1 MLQHFGSF
9 WRASFEHHEKSTRFL
24 NTRGCH
30 RCYTQVIRCH
40 PKIEGSI
47 AQCRIKFRHRILYLE
62 AQLCM
67 RPLKKFCRPRC
78 FHRHVAIYMRSMTL
92 SFSVNIG
99 DWLIRM
105 KYIIKA
111 FKSVISHTVLHVLM
125 MPRSFNTSIFCTGI
139 YMYIFNLGVTAH
151 GLVTNFTLVRGS
163 R

>member
-1 MLQHFGSF
+1 M
-9 WRASFEHHEKSTRFL
+9 L
-24 NTRGCH
+24 NTSH
-30 RCYTQVIRCH
+30 KI
-40 PKIEGSI
+40 PSKIEGSI
-47 AQCRIKFRHRILYLE
+47 AQCRIKFRHKILYFA
-62 AQLCM
+62 AQVCV
-67 RPLKKFCRPRC
+67 RWQIFCRPRC
-78 FHRHVAIYMRSMTL
+78 FHRHVAIYMRSVTII
-92 SFSVNIG
+92 FSVIIG

-125 MPRSFNTSIFCTGI
+125 MPRSFNSYILCTGI